1 MKIGLYGGTFD
12 PPHNAHLKLA
22 EWVKKELQ
30 LSYIYFIPT
39 SVHAFK
45 NNADLSPAHIRLKLV
60 EEAIKGYKGFRVSR
74 IEIDRK
80 DTSYT
85 VHTLQDFKQYENLPE
100 SELNYII
107 GIDNLTDFHLWK
119 DPDTIIK
126 LARIVVIRRTIA
138 DVQKVDIN
146 FKHKVTYLESPI
158 IDISGTEIRTK
169 VRQGIDVSE
178 LIPPSVSKVINESGL
193 YRD

>member
-30 LSYIYFIPT
+30 LAYIYFIPA

-45 NNADLSPAHIRLKLV
+45 NNADLSPAHVRLKLV
-60 EEAIKGYKGFRVSR
+60 EEAIKGFDGFRVSR

-85 VHTLQDFKQYENLPE
+85 VHTLQDFRQYENLPE

-107 GIDNLTDFHLWK
+107 GVDNLTDFHLWK

-126 LARIVVIRRTIA
+126 LARIVVIRRSIV
-138 DVQKVDIN
+138 DIQKVDSDYSQ
-146 FKHKVTYLESPI
+146 KVTYLESPI
-158 IDISGTEIRTK
+158 IDMSATEIRK
-169 VRQGIDVSE
+169 KILQRIDVSD
-178 LIPPSVSKVINESGL
+178 LIPPSVSKVINEYGL